1 MAIVE
6 KVEANIGD
14 VVQFAHHVKDGI
26 EHSLVVVGTEVRGFR
41 GTFVTLLDKDLNK
54 LENVPAKAL
63 KLVKGIH
70 DGE

>member
-14 VVQFAHHVKDGI
+14 VVKFAHHVKDGI
-26 EHSLVVVGTEVRGFR
+26 EHSLVVVDAKCKGAM
-41 GTFVTLLDKDLNK
+41 GTFVDLMDKDLK
-54 LENVPAKAL
+54 VLEGVPAKAL
-63 KLVKGIH
+63 KLVKGVH